1 MSPKK
6 KILKT
11 LTTAYEHTG
20 PGTLL
25 RPATIP
31 GFGENP
37 EKYQQAVNSLLQER
51 LIEGMKDTEGRMAIT
66 INAQRIEEVKKTLR
80 PIWVHPAFVAVLG
93 LLAVA
98 VGFGFMN

>member
-20 PGTLL
+20 PGTLM

-31 GFGENP
+31 GFGERP
-37 EKYQQAVNSLLQER
+37 EKFQQAVNSLLQER
-51 LIEGMKDTEGRMAIT
+51 LIEGVKDPDGRMAIT
-66 INAQRIEEVKKTLR
+66 INAQRMDEVRKNLR
-80 PIWVHPAFVAVLG
+80 PIWFHPAFVAVLG

-98 VGFGFMN
+98 VGFGVMS